1 MDIDGFIT
9 THREEWQRLAALLDK
24 AGRSPARLS
33 AEELEDLAVRYQRAA
48 THLSIARTRF
58 GDRALVNELSALVA
72 RASALLY
79 GTRGGSW
86 RSLSRFVVE
95 TFPAAVWHTRAFHVA
110 ATLLFLLPAA
120 AAAWWIGTS
129 EAALEATAPAAVREA
144 YVTED
149 FEAYYSSDPSAQ
161 FATEVT
167 VNNIQVA
174 ILAFAGG
181 GLLAAPTVFVMAFNG
196 LNVGVALGFFIAA
209 GEQARFWGLI
219 TPHGL
224 LELTAVFLAG
234 GAGLRVG
241 WTLIAPGD
249 RRRGAALREEG
260 RRAIAILAGLTVVFL
275 AAGLIEGFVTGSALP
290 TAVRV
295 GIGVVAEVAFL
306 AYVVVL
312 GRRAT
317 AAGLTGAL
325 GEQADRGWAAPRP
338 TGATTSSSTGATTS

>member
-33 AEELEDLAVRYQRAA
+33 AEELEELAVRYQRAA

-317 AAGLTGAL
+317 ATGLTGAL

>member
-9 THREEWQRLAALLDK
+9 SHREEWQRLGALLDK

-33 AEELEDLAVRYQRAA
+33 ADELEELAVRYQRAA

-58 GDRALVNELSALVA
+58 GDRALVAELSALVA

-86 RSLSRFVVE
+86 RSLSRFALE

-120 AAAWWIGTS
+120 AAALWIGTS

-196 LNVGVALGFFIAA
+196 LNVGMALGFFIAA

-219 TPHGL
+219 IPHGL

-275 AAGLIEGFVTGSALP
+275 LAGLIEGFVTGSALP

-295 GIGVVAEVAFL
+295 GIGVAAEVAFL
-306 AYVVVL
+306 GYVVVY

-325 GEQADRGWAAPRP
+325 GEQADRGWATAPSPADAAAPRGQ
-338 TGATTSSSTGATTS
+338 GA